1 MGDRRLARR
10 IAAILYFV
18 PGLGI
23 AMSTLLI
30 LAYLDRRGELPM
42 TPFGWRLMGSTVPGM
57 GADQLTF
64 LGRALAWVLIG
75 VSAVD
80 VATGR
85 WLWQDRHRG
94 RVIGLA
100 TTPVSL
106 GLGLLFQVPFLIV
119 VAPLRAGLVIADSR
133 RSSRPEAR

>member
-1 MGDRRLARR
+1 MARR

-18 PGLGI
+18 PGLGFAI
-23 AMSTLLI
+23 STLLI

-57 GADQLTF
+57 GADQLTL

-80 VATGR
+80 IATGR
-85 WLWQDRHRG
+85 WLWRDRHLG

-100 TTPVSL
+100 TTPLSL
-106 GLGLLFQVPFLIV
+106 GLGLLFQLPFLIV

-133 RSSRPEAR
+133 RSSRPEAQ

>member
-1 MGDRRLARR
+1 MARR
-10 IAAILYFV
+10 IAAILYLV
-18 PGLGI
+18 PGLGFAI
-23 AMSTLLI
+23 SILLV

-57 GADQLTF
+57 GADQLTP
-64 LGRALAWVLIG
+64 LGWSLAWVLIG

-80 VATGR
+80 VVTSR
-85 WLWQDRHRG
+85 WLWQGRRRG

-100 TTPVSL
+100 TTPVSC
-106 GLGLLFQVPFLIV
+106 GLGLLFQLPFLIV

-133 RSSRPEAR
+133 RSSRPEAH

>member
-1 MGDRRLARR
+1 LARR
-10 IAAILYFV
+10 IAVILYLV
-18 PGLGI
+18 PGLGFAI
-23 AMSTLLI
+23 STLLI

-57 GADQLTF
+57 GSDQLTP
-64 LGRALAWVLIG
+64 LGGALAWLLIG

-80 VATGR
+80 VATGS
-85 WLWQDRHRG
+85 WLRQDRHRG

-106 GLGLLFQVPFLIV
+106 GLGLLFQLPFLIV
-119 VAPLRAGLVIADSR
+119 VAPLRAGLVFAGSR
-133 RSSRPEAR
+133 RSSRPEAQ

>member
-1 MGDRRLARR
+1 MARR

-18 PGLGI
+18 PGLGFAI
-23 AMSTLLI
+23 STLLI

-57 GADQLTF
+57 GADQLTV

-85 WLWQDRHRG
+85 WLWRDRHLG

-106 GLGLLFQVPFLIV
+106 VLGLLFQLPFLIV
-119 VAPLRAGLVIADSR
+119 VAPLRAALVMVDSR
-133 RSSRPEAR
+133 RSSRPEAQ

>member
-1 MGDRRLARR
+1 MARR

-18 PGLGI
+18 PGLGF

-57 GADQLTF
+57 GADQLTP
-64 LGRALAWVLIG
+64 LGRALAWLLIG
-75 VSAVD
+75 LSAVD

-85 WLWQDRHRG
+85 WLWQDRRRG
-94 RVIGLA
+94 RATGLA

-106 GLGLLFQVPFLIV
+106 GLGLLFQLPFLIV

-133 RSSRPEAR
+133 RSSRPAPQ

>member
-1 MGDRRLARR
+1 MARR

-18 PGLGI
+18 PGLGFAI
-23 AMSTLLI
+23 SILLV

-57 GADQLTF
+57 GADQLTP
-64 LGRALAWVLIG
+64 LGWSLAWVLIG

-80 VATGR
+80 VATSR
-85 WLWQDRHRG
+85 WLWQGRRRG

-100 TTPVSL
+100 TTPVSF
-106 GLGLLFQVPFLIV
+106 GLGLLFQLPFLIV

-133 RSSRPEAR
+133 RSSRPEAQ

>member
-1 MGDRRLARR
+1 MARR
-10 IAAILYFV
+10 IAVILYFV
-18 PGLGI
+18 PGLGFAI
-23 AMSTLLI
+23 STLLI
-30 LAYLDRRGELPM
+30 LAYLDTRGELPM

-57 GADQLTF
+57 GADQLT
-64 LGRALAWVLIG
+64 LPGRALAWMLIG

-80 VATGR
+80 VVTSR

-94 RVIGLA
+94 SVIGLV

-106 GLGLLFQVPFLIV
+106 GLGLLFQLPFLII

>member
-1 MGDRRLARR
+1 M
-10 IAAILYFV
+10 AAILYFV
-18 PGLGI
+18 PGLGFAI
-23 AMSTLLI
+23 STLLI
-30 LAYLDRRGELPM
+30 LAYLDRRSELPM

-57 GADQLTF
+57 GADRLTL

-85 WLWQDRHRG
+85 WLWEDRHRG

-106 GLGLLFQVPFLIV
+106 GLGLLFQLPFLIIV
-119 VAPLRAGLVIADSR
+119 VPLRAGLVIADSR

>member
-1 MGDRRLARR
+1 LARR

-18 PGLGI
+18 PALGVAI
-23 AMSTLLI
+23 STLLI
-30 LAYLDRRGELPM
+30 LAYQDRHGELPM

-57 GADQLTF
+57 GEDQLTPT
-64 LGRALAWVLIG
+64 GTALAWALIG

-80 VATGR
+80 VATSR
-85 WLWQDRHRG
+85 WLWQDRRRG

-100 TTPVSL
+100 TTPVTF

-133 RSSRPEAR
+133 RSSERQS